1 MNETDT
7 QSTLSMA
14 EDRTAA
20 ERQSDGGFWS
30 RRLGVRAL
38 RYPIPSAALSFP
50 YLLGALTFV
59 SFVVLVVTG
68 VWLAQFYNPAPAGAH
83 DSLLYIITRAPFG
96 DVARSLHY
104 WAASVMVLSIVA
116 HIAWVFVRRS
126 YRAPREITW
135 YAGVGLAALV
145 FLMVVTGPMLR
156 FDQEGYEALA
166 HFLAGGELVGAIGA
180 FFTSGFTPSTP
191 VLSRIFSL
199 HVSLV
204 PLAMIALIALHFWL
218 IRVLGIRADGPAT
231 ARFDQHLSKIVGAGL
246 LLLGVMLALATFA
259 PEDLGYPPVPGHE
272 ITKPF
277 WPVLWI
283 YALESFFGI
292 TALLWAPLAVFLFL
306 VLVPLIDRG
315 GASDSRAVVTSLR
328 SVGAILLITLLGL
341 GLWAALSPP
350 QQHLGM

>member
-1 MNETDT
+1 MNEMSSESAPSKAEG
-7 QSTLSMA
+7 STGSELRS
-14 EDRTAA
+14 DR
-20 ERQSDGGFWS
+20 GFWAG
-30 RRLGVRAL
+30 RLGARAL
-38 RYPIPSAALSFP
+38 RYPIPSDALSFP

-68 VWLAQFYNPAPAGAH
+68 VWLAQFYNPNPAGAH
-83 DSLLYIITRAPFG
+83 DSVLYIITRAPFG
-96 DVARSLHY
+96 DIARSLHY
-104 WAASVMVLSIVA
+104 WAASAMVLSIVA
-116 HIAWVFVRRS
+116 HIAWVFFRRS
-126 YRAPREITW
+126 YRPPREITW
-135 YAGVGLAALV
+135 YAGVGLAALA

-156 FDQEGYEALA
+156 YDQEGYEALA
-166 HFLAGGELVGAIGA
+166 HFLAGGELAGAIGA
-180 FFTSGFTPSTP
+180 FFTSGFTPSTS

-199 HVSLV
+199 HTSLV
-204 PLAMIALIALHFWL
+204 PLAMLALIALHFWL
-218 IRVLGIRADGPAT
+218 IRVLGIRAEGPAT
-231 ARFDQHLSKIVGAGL
+231 ARFDQHLGKIAGAGL

-283 YALESFFGI
+283 YALESLFGVG
-292 TALLWAPLAVFLFL
+292 ALLWAPLTVFLFL

-315 GASDSRAVVTSLR
+315 TRSDSRAVVLMLR
-328 SVGAILLITLLGL
+328 AGGAILLIALLGV